1 MFDFRKR
8 LYFLGPAVLAALLQH
23 TIHESIHYVAA
34 LLLGEPVLEFR
45 FLTNGMLTS
54 QVVYATPVDERVGA
68 HWLAIAWMP
77 AVLVT
82 PPRMPSADAL

>member
-1 MFDFRKR
+1 
-8 LYFLGPAVLAALLQH
+8 
-23 TIHESIHYVAA
+23 
-34 LLLGEPVLEFR
+34 VLEFR